1 MGRRLASV
9 GAEQIVAGHGV
20 GHGVFFIL
28 CPDTPKIKKKII
40 KRGRRVEDHGRRL
53 HGAAHVKALDLILLG
68 QRALLEPMHLS

>member
-1 MGRRLASV
+1 VGRRLASV
-9 GAEQIVAGHGV
+9 RAEQIVAGHGV
-20 GHGVFFIL
+20 GHGVFLFCFQTHQNL
-28 CPDTPKIKKKII
+28 KKNII